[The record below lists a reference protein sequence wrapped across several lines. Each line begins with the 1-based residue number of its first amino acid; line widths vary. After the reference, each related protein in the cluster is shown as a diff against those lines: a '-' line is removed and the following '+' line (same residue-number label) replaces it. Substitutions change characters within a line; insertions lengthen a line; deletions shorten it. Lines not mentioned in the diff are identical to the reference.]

1 MPYLGSEPGAITD
14 AFTDTF
20 TGDGSETAFTLSGA
34 STTNAVFVRIHG
46 VVQRNGTDF
55 NVDGTTLTFTTAPP
69 NASNNIVVQF
79 FAPGSILD
87 APSDNSIT
95 LAKLAHGTDG
105 NLISYDTSG
114 APVAIATGNDGQVLT
129 SAGAGAAPAFE
140 AIPAAAVDLVL
151 LSTQTAAN
159 AASIDFTSSHFDNT
173 TYTSYVFKAFSISP
187 ATNAAFFMCRTSS
200 DGGSSYDSGASDY
213 DWCVFHIDTNGAAN
227 DIDLADDGIDMFR
240 SAGNTGMSNVAAESG
255 SGTIHVDGAGVADYT
270 KVYGEVLAYDSAS
283 TASNCKATFG
293 GHRNSAADVDGIQFL
308 FSSGN
313 LDGTIKMY
321 GMK

>member
-1 MPYLGSEPGAITD
+1 MTFLVGRDTYD
-14 AFTDTF
+14 AHVETF
-20 TGDGSETAFTLSGA
+20 TGNASTTAFTLANST
-34 STTNAVFVRIHG
+34 TTNACVVRING

-55 NVDGTTLTFTTAPP
+55 TVSGTTITFTTAPP
-69 NASNNIVVQF
+69 NASNNVVVQYF
-79 FAPGSILD
+79 GVGTLQVPTD
-87 APSDNSIT
+87 ASVT
-95 LAKLAHGTDG
+95 EAKLGSDSVSEAKLKVSNSPTNGTF
-105 NLISYDTSG
+105 LQAQSG
-114 APVAIATGNDGQVLT
+114 ASGGLTWAEAT
-129 SAGAGAAPAFE
+129 A
-140 AIPAAAVDLVL
+140 DLVL
-151 LSTQTAAN
+151 LSTQTASN
-159 AASIDFTSSHFDNT
+159 AASIDFTSSHFDNA

-187 ATNAAFFMCRTSS
+187 ATNGAFFMCRTSS

-227 DIDLADDGIDMFR
+227 DIDLADNGIDMFR
-240 SAGNTGMSNVAAESG
+240 SASDRGMSNVAAESG

-308 FSSGN
+308 MSSGN

>member
-1 MPYLGSEPGAITD
+1 MPYLGNDPGAITD

-20 TGDGSETAFTLSGA
+20 TGDASETNFTLTRA
-34 STTNAVFVRIHG
+34 STTNSVFVRIHG
-46 VVQRNGTDF
+46 VMQRNGTDF
-55 NVDGTTLTFTTAPP
+55 TVDGTTLTFTTAPP

-79 FAPGSILD
+79 FTVGSVQTV
-87 APSDNSIT
+87 ADNAVT
-95 LAKLAHGTDG
+95 LAKLAGGTDG
-105 NLISYDTSG
+105 NLITFDASG
-114 APVAIATGNDGQVLT
+114 DPAFVATGNDGQVLT

-140 AIPAAAVDLVL
+140 AIPAVTVDLVL
-151 LSTQTAAN
+151 LSTQTASN
-159 AASIDFTSSHFDNT
+159 AASIDFTSSHFDNS

-187 ATNAAFFMCRTSS
+187 ATDAAFFMCRTSS

-227 DIDLADDGIDMFR
+227 DIDLADDGIDMYR
-240 SAGNTGMSNVAAESG
+240 AAGDRGMSNVAAESG

-308 FSSGN
+308 MSSGN